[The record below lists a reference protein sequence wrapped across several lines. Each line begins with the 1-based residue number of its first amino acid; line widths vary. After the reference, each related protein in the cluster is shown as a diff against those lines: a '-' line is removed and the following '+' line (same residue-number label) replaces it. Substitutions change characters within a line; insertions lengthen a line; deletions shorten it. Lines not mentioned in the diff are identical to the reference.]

1 MQPKFIISID
11 LGGTKILTAL
21 INAKNEIKARIKVPT
36 VIDKGK
42 EALVASIAQSVK
54 QIMAENEI
62 SERDV
67 KAVCLGTPGT
77 VNPYTGI
84 IGSAPNLGIKNYN
97 IKEAL
102 LNHISIPVLVE
113 NDVNLAGLG
122 IKKMEMKDQINNM
135 LVVFIGTGIGSA
147 LFFDGKIY
155 RGSSFYAGEI
165 GHIRVDAKGNLSTS
179 KQSTTF
185 ELSSARPAIVKAIKK
200 DLRKGKKSILSEY
213 KSPKK
218 ALKSKGL
225 AAALQKG
232 DPLVTKYIAKSADT
246 IGTVLGS
253 MTTFLNLDTI
263 VIGGGVIE
271 AMHAYMMPRIK
282 SSFKSSVLTEPGRGV
297 KIFATKLGDDAAL
310 YGGVAL
316 AEEFLS

>member
-21 INAKNEIKARIKVPT
+21 INSKNEIVARIKIPT
-36 VIDKGK
+36 DAEKGT
-42 EALVASIAQSVK
+42 EFLVASVAQSVK

-62 SERDV
+62 SERNV
-67 KAVCLGTPGT
+67 KAVCLGVPGT

-84 IGSAPNLGIKNYN
+84 ISSAPNLRIKNFN
-97 IKEAL
+97 IKEAML
-102 LNHISIPVLVE
+102 GHLSVPVLIE

-135 LVVFIGTGIGSA
+135 LVVFVGTGIGSA

-165 GHIRVDAKGNLSTS
+165 GHIKIDEKGNLSSS
-179 KQSTTF
+179 KLSTTF

-200 DLRKGKKSILSEY
+200 DLRKGKKSLLSEY
-213 KSPKK
+213 KSSKK

-225 AAALQKG
+225 AAALKKG
-232 DPLVTKYIAKSADT
+232 DPIVTKYISKSSNT
-246 IGTVLGS
+246 IGTVIGS

-263 VIGGGVIE
+263 VLGGGIIE
-271 AMHAYMMPRIK
+271 AMHAFMMPRIK
-282 SSFKSSVLTEPGRGV
+282 TAFKDSVLTDPGRGV

-310 YGGVAL
+310 YGGIAL
-316 AEEFLS
+316 VEEFLS